1 MKIKKLQL
9 ETVKFATID
18 GNRDVD
24 TKRLMKVIKKDGRVL
39 VPILVVEYQDIQ
51 DKDVVL
57 YDMRTKQRL
66 ENPSNDYYVI
76 LDGQHRSMCA
86 LELFEE
92 MKNEASDVKIT
103 DFIYANVMEDEDI
116 QGQDIVTLI
125 MSINSSAT
133 SWKSKDYIKSAYTHN
148 PEDETLIAVKLCTQL
163 GFSISNAS
171 RYLCNNHKAMNPLVL
186 SRFIS
191 NEGELPESNPR
202 KALEILRMLNDVGFS
217 NNFLR
222 KRYLA
227 EEIVIKRNNDRLD
240 AFLNSLCHLDSATVK
255 KIEGLSPQ
263 DCDNHKIKDIILEYE
278 NTLSDEKRTKCFMPD
293 MSDKRFNENIAFFN
307 KLAEDLKAARG
318 AKKTRKSNSQA
329 IKIRNKDIEDCTI
342 DDVK

>member
-1 MKIKKLQL
+1 MKIQKLPL

-24 TKRLMKVIKKDGRVL
+24 TKRLMKAIRKDGRVL
-39 VPILVVEYQDIQ
+39 VPIIVVEYQNIR

-76 LDGQHRSMCA
+76 LDGQHRSTCA
-86 LELFEE
+86 LQLYKE
-92 MKNEASDVKIT
+92 MKNEGSDVKFT

-116 QGQDIVTLI
+116 QALDIVTLI

-133 SWKSKDYIKSAYTHN
+133 SWKSKDYIKSAYTHD

-171 RYLCNNHKAMNPLVL
+171 RYLCNNHKALNPLVL

-202 KALEILRMLNDVGFS
+202 KALEILRMLNCVGFS

-240 AFLNSLCHLDSATVK
+240 AFLNSLCRLDSATVK
-255 KIEGLSPQ
+255 KIEELSPQ
-263 DCDNHKIKDIILEYE
+263 DCDNHKIRDIILEYE
-278 NTLSDEKRTKCFMPD
+278 NTLSDEKRAKCFVPD
-293 MSDKRFNENIAFFN
+293 MADIRFNENVEFFKN
-307 KLAEDLKAARG
+307 LAENISAAR
-318 AKKTRKSNSQA
+318 KSERKNSQV
-329 IKIRNKDIEDCTI
+329 IKESKELITDCTV
-342 DDVK
+342 DEVK

>member
-1 MKIKKLQL
+1 MKIQKLPL

-24 TKRLMKVIKKDGRVL
+24 TKRLMKAIRKDGRVL
-39 VPILVVEYQDIQ
+39 VPIIVVEYQNIR

-76 LDGQHRSMCA
+76 LDGQHRSTCA
-86 LELFEE
+86 LQLYKE
-92 MKNEASDVKIT
+92 MKNEGSDVKFT

-116 QGQDIVTLI
+116 QALDIVTLI

-171 RYLCNNHKAMNPLVL
+171 RYLCNNHKALNPLVL

-202 KALEILRMLNDVGFS
+202 KALEILRMLNGVGFS

-240 AFLNSLCHLDSATVK
+240 AFLNSLCRLDSASVK
-255 KIEGLSPQ
+255 KIEELSPQ
-263 DCDNHKIKDIILEYE
+263 DCDNHKIRDIILEYE
-278 NTLSDEKRTKCFMPD
+278 NTLSDEKRAKCFVPD
-293 MSDKRFNENIAFFN
+293 MADMRFNENVEFFKN
-307 KLAEDLKAARG
+307 LAENISAAR
-318 AKKTRKSNSQA
+318 KSERKNSQVTKESMEL
-329 IKIRNKDIEDCTI
+329 ITDCTV
-342 DDVK
+342 DEVK

>member
-1 MKIKKLQL
+1 MKIQKLPL

-24 TKRLMKVIKKDGRVL
+24 TKRLMKAIRKDGRVL
-39 VPILVVEYQDIQ
+39 VPIIVVEYQNIR

-76 LDGQHRSMCA
+76 LDGQHRSTCA
-86 LELFEE
+86 LQLYKEK
-92 MKNEASDVKIT
+92 KNEGSDVRFT

-116 QGQDIVTLI
+116 QGQDIITLI

-171 RYLCNNHKAMNPLVL
+171 RYLCNNHKALNPLIL

-202 KALEILRMLNDVGFS
+202 KALEILRMLNGVGFS

-240 AFLNSLCHLDSATVK
+240 AFLNSLCRLDYATVK

-263 DCDNHKIKDIILEYE
+263 DCDNHKIRDIILEYE
-278 NTLSDEKRTKCFMPD
+278 NTLSDEKRAKCFVPD
-293 MSDKRFNENIAFFN
+293 MSDKRFYENVEYFK
-307 KLAEDLKAARG
+307 KLAEVLKTAKR
-318 AKKTRKSNSQA
+318 AKKTRKSATGKSN
-329 IKIRNKDIEDCTI
+329 KIVDDCTA

>member
-24 TKRLMKVIKKDGRVL
+24 TKRLMKVIKKDGRVF

-57 YDMRTKQRL
+57 YDLRTKQRL
-66 ENPSNDYYVI
+66 ENPSKDYYVI
-76 LDGQHRSMCA
+76 VDGQHRSMCA
-86 LELFEE
+86 LQLYEE
-92 MKNEASDVKIT
+92 MKNEGSDVRFT

-133 SWKSKDYIKSAYTHN
+133 SWKSKDYVKSAYTRN
-148 PEDETLIAVKLCTQL
+148 PKDETLIAVNLCTQL
-163 GFSISNAS
+163 GFSISNTG
-171 RYLCNNHKAMNPLVL
+171 RYLCNNHKALTPMVL
-186 SRFIS
+186 SRFTA
-191 NEGELPESNPR
+191 NEGDLPESNPR
-202 KALEILRMLNDVGFS
+202 KALEILRMLVDTGFC
-217 NNFLR
+217 NNFLK

-227 EEIVIKRNNDRLD
+227 EEIVIKRNCDCLD
-240 AFLNSLCHLDSATVK
+240 AFLNSLCRLDSATVK
-255 KIEGLSPQ
+255 MIEGLTPQ

-278 NTLSDEKRTKCFMPD
+278 NTLSDEERAKCFMPD
-293 MSDKRFNENIAFFN
+293 MSDKRFNENIAFFK
-307 KLAEDLKAARG
+307 KLAEELKSARG
-318 AKKTRKSNSQA
+318 AKKTRKSNSHA

>member
-24 TKRLMKVIKKDGRVL
+24 TKRLMKAIRKDGRVL
-39 VPILVVEYQDIQ
+39 VPIIVVEYQNIR

-86 LELFEE
+86 LQLYKE
-92 MKNEASDVKIT
+92 MKNEGCDVRFT

-116 QGQDIVTLI
+116 QAQDIVTLI

-171 RYLCNNHKAMNPLVL
+171 RYLCNNHKALNPLVL

-191 NEGELPESNPR
+191 NDGELPESNPR
-202 KALEILRMLNDVGFS
+202 KALEIMRMLNGVGFS

-240 AFLNSLCHLDSATVK
+240 AFLNSLCRLDYATVK

-263 DCDNHKIKDIILEYE
+263 DCDNHKIRDIILEYE
-278 NTLSDEKRTKCFMPD
+278 NTLSDEKRATCFAPD
-293 MSDKRFNENIAFFN
+293 ISDKRFNENVEFFKN
-307 KLAEDLKAARG
+307 LAENSSAAR
-318 AKKTRKSNSQA
+318 KRERKNAQL
-329 IKIRNKDIEDCTI
+329 IKESMELITDCI
-342 DDVK
+342 VDEVK

>member
-1 MKIKKLQL
+1 MKIQKLPL

-24 TKRLMKVIKKDGRVL
+24 TKRLMKAIRKDGRVL
-39 VPILVVEYQDIQ
+39 VPIIVVEYQNIQ

-76 LDGQHRSMCA
+76 LDGQHRSTCA
-86 LELFEE
+86 LQLYKEK
-92 MKNEASDVKIT
+92 KNEGSDVRFT

-116 QGQDIVTLI
+116 QAQDIVTLI

-171 RYLCNNHKAMNPLVL
+171 RYLCNNHKALNPLVL

-202 KALEILRMLNDVGFS
+202 KALEILRMLNGVGFS

-240 AFLNSLCHLDSATVK
+240 AFLNSLCRLDSATVK
-255 KIEGLSPQ
+255 KIEELSPQ
-263 DCDNHKIKDIILEYE
+263 DCDNHKIRDIILEYE
-278 NTLSDEKRTKCFMPD
+278 NTLSDEKRAKCFVPD
-293 MSDKRFNENIAFFN
+293 MADIRFNENVEFFKN
-307 KLAEDLKAARG
+307 LAENISAAR
-318 AKKTRKSNSQA
+318 KSERKNSQVTKESMEL
-329 IKIRNKDIEDCTI
+329 ITDCI
-342 DDVK
+342 VDEVK

>member
-1 MKIKKLQL
+1 MNIKTLQL
-9 ETVKFATID
+9 ETVKLATID

-39 VPILVVEYQDIQ
+39 VPILVIEYKDIQ

-57 YDMRTKQRL
+57 YDIRTKQRL
-66 ENPSNDYYVI
+66 DNPSNDYYVI
-76 LDGQHRSMCA
+76 LDGQHRSRCA

-103 DFIYANVMEDEDI
+103 DFIFANVMEEEDI
-116 QGQDIVTLI
+116 QGQDIVNLI

-148 PEDETLIAVKLCTQL
+148 PEDETLIAVNLCTQL
-163 GFSISNAS
+163 DFSISNTS
-171 RYLCNNHKAMNPLVL
+171 RYLCNNHKTLNPMVL
-186 SRFIS
+186 SRFIG
-191 NEGELPESNPR
+191 NKGELPESNPR

-217 NNFLR
+217 NNFMK

-227 EEIVIKRNNDRLD
+227 EQIVIKRNNERLD
-240 AFLNSLCHLDSATVK
+240 VFLNLLSHLDSVTVK
-255 KIEGLSPQ
+255 KIEGLTPQ
-263 DCDNHKIKDIILEYE
+263 DCDNGKIKDIILEYE
-278 NTLSDEKRTKCFMPD
+278 NTLSDEERAKCFVPD
-293 MSDKRFNENIAFFN
+293 LSDKRFNENIAFFEI
-307 KLAEDLKAARG
+307 LAEELK
-318 AKKTRKSNSQA
+318 AKKTRKSNSLA
-329 IKIRNKDIEDCTI
+329 AKKINKKVDNCTV

>member
-1 MKIKKLQL
+1 MQIKKLPL

-24 TKRLMKVIKKDGRVL
+24 TKRLMKAIKKDGRVL
-39 VPILVVEYQDIQ
+39 VPIIVVEYQDIQ

-76 LDGQHRSMCA
+76 LDGQHRSTCA
-86 LELFEE
+86 LQLYKEK
-92 MKNEASDVKIT
+92 KNEGSDVRFT

-116 QGQDIVTLI
+116 QGQDIITLI

-171 RYLCNNHKAMNPLVL
+171 RYLCNNHKALNPLIL

-191 NEGELPESNPR
+191 NEGELPEV
-202 KALEILRMLNDVGFS
+202 D
-217 NNFLR
+217 
-222 KRYLA
+222 
-227 EEIVIKRNNDRLD
+227 
-240 AFLNSLCHLDSATVK
+240 
-255 KIEGLSPQ
+255 LSIPAS
-263 DCDNHKIKDIILEYE
+263 DI
-278 NTLSDEKRTKCFMPD
+278 
-293 MSDKRFNENIAFFN
+293 
-307 KLAEDLKAARG
+307 
-318 AKKTRKSNSQA
+318 
-329 IKIRNKDIEDCTI
+329 
-342 DDVK
+342 

>member
-39 VPILVVEYQDIQ
+39 VPILVIEYKDIQ

-57 YDMRTKQRL
+57 YDIRTKQRL
-66 ENPSNDYYVI
+66 DNPSNDYYVI
-76 LDGQHRSMCA
+76 LDGQHRSRCA

-103 DFIYANVMEDEDI
+103 DFIFANVMEEEDI
-116 QGQDIVTLI
+116 QGQDIVNLI

-148 PEDETLIAVKLCTQL
+148 PEDETLIAVNLCTQL
-163 GFSISNAS
+163 GYSISNTG
-171 RYLCNNHKAMNPLVL
+171 RYLCNNHKALTPMVL
-186 SRFIS
+186 SRFTA
-191 NEGELPESNPR
+191 NEGDLPESNPR
-202 KALEILRMLNDVGFS
+202 KALEILRMLVDTGFC
-217 NNFLR
+217 NNFLK

-227 EEIVIKRNNDRLD
+227 EEIVIKRNCDCLD
-240 AFLNSLCHLDSATVK
+240 AFLNSLFRLDSATVK
-255 KIEGLSPQ
+255 MIEGLSPQ
-263 DCDNHKIKDIILEYE
+263 DCDFHKIRTIVQEFNK
-278 NTLSDEKRTKCFMPD
+278 TLSDKERAKCFVPD
-293 MSDKRFNENIAFFN
+293 LSDKRFNENIAFFK
-307 KLAEDLKAARG
+307 KLAEELKSAKKV
-318 AKKTRKSNSQA
+318 KKTRKSKKN
-329 IKIRNKDIEDCTI
+329 IEECTI

>member
-24 TKRLMKVIKKDGRVL
+24 TKRLMKAIRKDGRVL
-39 VPILVVEYQDIQ
+39 VPIIVVEYQNIQ

-76 LDGQHRSMCA
+76 LDGQHRSTCA
-86 LELFEE
+86 LQLYKE
-92 MKNEASDVKIT
+92 MKNEGSDVKFT

-116 QGQDIVTLI
+116 HAQDIVTLI

-171 RYLCNNHKAMNPLVL
+171 RYLCNNHKALNPLVL

-191 NEGELPESNPR
+191 NDGELPESNPR
-202 KALEILRMLNDVGFS
+202 KALEIMRMLNGVGFS

-240 AFLNSLCHLDSATVK
+240 AFLNSLCRLDYATVK
-255 KIEGLSPQ
+255 EIEGLSPQ
-263 DCDNHKIKDIILEYE
+263 DCDNHKIRDIILEYE
-278 NTLSDEKRTKCFMPD
+278 NTLSDEKRATCFVPD
-293 MSDKRFNENIAFFN
+293 ISDKRFNENVEFFKN
-307 KLAEDLKAARG
+307 LAENSSAAR
-318 AKKTRKSNSQA
+318 KRERKNAQL
-329 IKIRNKDIEDCTI
+329 IKESMELITDCI
-342 DDVK
+342 VDEVK

>member
-1 MKIKKLQL
+1 MKIQKLPL

-24 TKRLMKVIKKDGRVL
+24 TKRLMKAIRKDGRVL
-39 VPILVVEYQDIQ
+39 VPIIVVEYQNIR

-76 LDGQHRSMCA
+76 LDGQHRSTCA
-86 LELFEE
+86 LQLYKE
-92 MKNEASDVKIT
+92 MKNEGSDVKFT

-116 QGQDIVTLI
+116 QALDIVTLI

-171 RYLCNNHKAMNPLVL
+171 RYLCNNHKALNPLVL

-202 KALEILRMLNDVGFS
+202 KALEILRMLNCVGFS

-240 AFLNSLCHLDSATVK
+240 AFLNSLCRLDSATVK
-255 KIEGLSPQ
+255 KIEELSPQ
-263 DCDNHKIKDIILEYE
+263 DCDNHKIRDIILEYE
-278 NTLSDEKRTKCFMPD
+278 NTLSDEKRAKCFVPD
-293 MSDKRFNENIAFFN
+293 MADIRFNENVEFFKN
-307 KLAEDLKAARG
+307 LAENISAAR
-318 AKKTRKSNSQA
+318 KSERKNSQV
-329 IKIRNKDIEDCTI
+329 IKESKELITDCTV
-342 DDVK
+342 DEVK

>member
-1 MKIKKLQL
+1 MKIQKLPL

-24 TKRLMKVIKKDGRVL
+24 TKRLMKAIKKDGRVL
-39 VPILVVEYQDIQ
+39 VPIIVVEYQNIQ

-76 LDGQHRSMCA
+76 LDGQHRSTCA
-86 LELFEE
+86 LQLYKE
-92 MKNEASDVKIT
+92 MKNEGSDVKFT

-116 QGQDIVTLI
+116 QAQNIVTLI

-171 RYLCNNHKAMNPLVL
+171 RCLCNNHKALNPLVL

-191 NEGELPESNPR
+191 NDGELPESNPR
-202 KALEILRMLNDVGFS
+202 KALEILRMLNGVGFS

-240 AFLNSLCHLDSATVK
+240 AFLNSLCRLDSATVK
-255 KIEGLSPQ
+255 KIEELSPQ
-263 DCDNHKIKDIILEYE
+263 DCDNHKIRDIILEYE
-278 NTLSDEKRTKCFMPD
+278 NTLSDEKRATCFAPD
-293 MSDKRFNENIAFFN
+293 LSDKRFNENVEFFKN
-307 KLAEDLKAARG
+307 LAENSSAAR
-318 AKKTRKSNSQA
+318 KRERKNAQL
-329 IKIRNKDIEDCTI
+329 IKESMELITDCTV
-342 DDVK
+342 DEVK

>member
-1 MKIKKLQL
+1 MQIKKLPL

-24 TKRLMKVIKKDGRVL
+24 TKRLMKAIKKDGRVL
-39 VPILVVEYQDIQ
+39 VPIIVVEYQDIQ

-76 LDGQHRSMCA
+76 LDGQHRSTCA
-86 LELFEE
+86 LQLYKEK
-92 MKNEASDVKIT
+92 KNEGSDVRFT

-116 QGQDIVTLI
+116 QGQDIITLI

-171 RYLCNNHKAMNPLVL
+171 RYLCNNHKALNPLIL

-202 KALEILRMLNDVGFS
+202 KALEILRMLNGVGFS

-240 AFLNSLCHLDSATVK
+240 AFLNSLCRLDSASVK
-255 KIEGLSPQ
+255 KIEELSPQ
-263 DCDNHKIKDIILEYE
+263 DCDNHKSRDIILEYE
-278 NTLSDEKRTKCFMPD
+278 NTLSDEKRAECFVPD
-293 MSDKRFNENIAFFN
+293 MADMRFNENVEFFKN
-307 KLAEDLKAARG
+307 LAENISAAR
-318 AKKTRKSNSQA
+318 KSERKNSQVTKESMEL
-329 IKIRNKDIEDCTI
+329 ITDCTV
-342 DDVK
+342 DEVK

>member
-9 ETVKFATID
+9 ETVKLATID

-39 VPILVVEYQDIQ
+39 VPILVIEYKDIQ

-57 YDMRTKQRL
+57 YDIRTKQRL
-66 ENPSNDYYVI
+66 DNPSNDYYVI
-76 LDGQHRSMCA
+76 LDGQHRSRCA

-103 DFIYANVMEDEDI
+103 DFIFANVMEEEDI
-116 QGQDIVTLI
+116 QGQDIVNLI

-148 PEDETLIAVKLCTQL
+148 PEDETLIAVNLCTQL
-163 GFSISNAS
+163 DFSISNTS
-171 RYLCNNHKAMNPLVL
+171 RYLCNNHKTLNPMVL
-186 SRFIS
+186 SRFIG
-191 NEGELPESNPR
+191 NNGELPESNPR

-217 NNFLR
+217 NNFMK

-227 EEIVIKRNNDRLD
+227 EQIVIKRNNERLD
-240 AFLNSLCHLDSATVK
+240 VFLNLLSHLDSVTVK
-255 KIEGLSPQ
+255 KIEGLTPQ
-263 DCDNHKIKDIILEYE
+263 DCDNGKIKDIILEYE
-278 NTLSDEKRTKCFMPD
+278 NTLSDEERAKCFVPD
-293 MSDKRFNENIAFFN
+293 LSDKRFNENIAFFK
-307 KLAEDLKAARG
+307 KLAEELKSTKKE
-318 AKKTRKSNSQA
+318 KKTRKSKKN
-329 IKIRNKDIEDCTI
+329 IEECTV
-342 DDVK
+342 DDVKLK

>member
-1 MKIKKLQL
+1 MNIKTLQL
-9 ETVKFATID
+9 ETVKLATID

-39 VPILVVEYQDIQ
+39 VPILVIEYKDIQ

-57 YDMRTKQRL
+57 YDIRTKQRL
-66 ENPSNDYYVI
+66 DNPSNDYYVI
-76 LDGQHRSMCA
+76 LDGQHRSRCA

-103 DFIYANVMEDEDI
+103 DFIFANVMEEEDI
-116 QGQDIVTLI
+116 QGQDIVNLI

-148 PEDETLIAVKLCTQL
+148 PEDETLIAVNLCTQL
-163 GFSISNAS
+163 DFSISNTS
-171 RYLCNNHKAMNPLVL
+171 RYLCNNHKTLNPMVL
-186 SRFIS
+186 SRFIG
-191 NEGELPESNPR
+191 NNGELPESNPR

-217 NNFLR
+217 NNFMK

-227 EEIVIKRNNDRLD
+227 EQIVIKRNNERLD
-240 AFLNSLCHLDSATVK
+240 VFLNLLSHLDSVTVK
-255 KIEGLSPQ
+255 KIEGLTPQ
-263 DCDNHKIKDIILEYE
+263 DCDNGKIKDIILEYE
-278 NTLSDEKRTKCFMPD
+278 NTLSDEERAKCFVPD
-293 MSDKRFNENIAFFN
+293 LSDKRFNENIAFFK
-307 KLAEDLKAARG
+307 KLAEELKSAKKV
-318 AKKTRKSNSQA
+318 KKTRKSKKN
-329 IKIRNKDIEDCTI
+329 IEECTI

>member
-1 MKIKKLQL
+1 LPL

-24 TKRLMKVIKKDGRVL
+24 TKRLMKAIKKDGRVL
-39 VPILVVEYQDIQ
+39 VPIIVVEYQNIR

-76 LDGQHRSMCA
+76 LDGQHRSTCA
-86 LELFEE
+86 LQLYKE
-92 MKNEASDVKIT
+92 MKNEGSDVKFT

-116 QGQDIVTLI
+116 QAQDIVTLI

-171 RYLCNNHKAMNPLVL
+171 RYLCNNHKALNPLVL

-202 KALEILRMLNDVGFS
+202 KALEILRMLNCVGFS

-240 AFLNSLCHLDSATVK
+240 AFLNSLCRLDSATVK
-255 KIEGLSPQ
+255 KIEELSPQ
-263 DCDNHKIKDIILEYE
+263 DCDNHKIRDIILEYE
-278 NTLSDEKRTKCFMPD
+278 NTLSDEKRATCFAPD
-293 MSDKRFNENIAFFN
+293 ISDKRFNENVEFFKN
-307 KLAEDLKAARG
+307 LAENSSAAR
-318 AKKTRKSNSQA
+318 KRERKNAQLKESMEL
-329 IKIRNKDIEDCTI
+329 ITDCI
-342 DDVK
+342 VDEVK

>member
-1 MKIKKLQL
+1 MNIKTLQL

-39 VPILVVEYQDIQ
+39 VPILAIEYKDIQ

-57 YDMRTKQRL
+57 YDIRTKQRL
-66 ENPSNDYYVI
+66 DNPSNDYYVI
-76 LDGQHRSMCA
+76 LDGQHRSRCA

-103 DFIYANVMEDEDI
+103 DFIFANVMEEEDI
-116 QGQDIVTLI
+116 QGQDIVNLI

-148 PEDETLIAVKLCTQL
+148 PEDETLIAVNLCTQL
-163 GFSISNAS
+163 DFSISNTS
-171 RYLCNNHKAMNPLVL
+171 RYLCNNHKTLNPMVL
-186 SRFIS
+186 SRFIG
-191 NEGELPESNPR
+191 NNGELPESNPR

-217 NNFLR
+217 NNFMK

-227 EEIVIKRNNDRLD
+227 EQIVIKRNNERLD
-240 AFLNSLCHLDSATVK
+240 VFLNLLSHLDSVTVK
-255 KIEGLSPQ
+255 KIEGLTPQ
-263 DCDNHKIKDIILEYE
+263 DCDNGKIKDIILEYE
-278 NTLSDEKRTKCFMPD
+278 NTLSDEKRAKCFVPD
-293 MSDKRFNENIAFFN
+293 LSDKRFNENIAFFK
-307 KLAEDLKAARG
+307 KLAEELKSTKKE
-318 AKKTRKSNSQA
+318 KKTRKSKKN
-329 IKIRNKDIEDCTI
+329 IEECTV
-342 DDVK
+342 DDVKIKVII

>member
-1 MKIKKLQL
+1 MQIKKLPL

-24 TKRLMKVIKKDGRVL
+24 TKRLMKAIKKDGRVL
-39 VPILVVEYQDIQ
+39 VPIIVVEYQDIQ

-76 LDGQHRSMCA
+76 LDGQHRSTCA
-86 LELFEE
+86 LQLYKEK
-92 MKNEASDVKIT
+92 KNEGSDVRFT

-116 QGQDIVTLI
+116 QGQDIITLI

-171 RYLCNNHKAMNPLVL
+171 RYLCNNHKALNPLIL

-202 KALEILRMLNDVGFS
+202 KALEILRMLNGVGFS

-240 AFLNSLCHLDSATVK
+240 AFLNSLCRLDSASVK
-255 KIEGLSPQ
+255 KIEELSPQ
-263 DCDNHKIKDIILEYE
+263 DCDNHKIRDIILEYE
-278 NTLSDEKRTKCFMPD
+278 NTLSDEKRAKCFVPD
-293 MSDKRFNENIAFFN
+293 MADMRFNENVEFFKN
-307 KLAEDLKAARG
+307 LAENISAAR
-318 AKKTRKSNSQA
+318 KSERKNSQVTKESMEL
-329 IKIRNKDIEDCTI
+329 ITDCTV
-342 DDVK
+342 DEVK